1 MQQANESLGGGALR
15 LVRGGGGIRA
25 AESLCCG
32 LVRGRGGLSMFMESL
47 ISL

>member
-1 MQQANESLGGGALR
+1 MSRSGGGTAIGE
-15 LVRGGGGIRA
+15 GGGGIRA